1 MGATLMFT
9 KFASRACR
17 LGAIAAVGVA
27 SIFSPAAHGQP
38 GGAGRGGPQ
47 GGGMRGMMG
56 DLFSSPVTNR
66 EIDLFTQVAGLTTD
80 QKEAAKTILEGY
92 QVNFRSRSNRVQ
104 RDMDRVREKFQETR
118 DPSVWLELRTT
129 MQDFRAERAAM
140 EEQFFSDFKSLLT
153 PQQVERWPAIE
164 RAHRRSRT
172 LGRGMISGERADLI
186 QIMESS
192 AFPVDVQATV
202 LPVLGDYEEA
212 LDRALIARNKAYDE
226 VADAFQQGGMGDGF
240 ARVQELFAK
249 GREASVRVRELN
261 RRYARQIMDMLP
273 EPSKEAFDLA
283 FKRASYPDVYRPTSA
298 GRQINAAEQFTDLDD
313 TQKES
318 LSAVKATYARSL
330 AAINEKMAAA
340 ITKREEEFD
349 PRQMMQQRMGR
360 GGRGGGQ
367 GDNDQTADLR
377 REKRAL
383 DETTAANLR
392 KILREDQV
400 GRLPQEG
407 DDEAGDRRRGGG
419 GGGGERRRGQEI

>member
-9 KFASRACR
+9 NFASRACR

-27 SIFSPAAHGQP
+27 SILSPAAHGQP

-92 QVNFRSRSNRVQ
+92 QENFRSRSNRVQ

-118 DPSVWLELRTT
+118 DPGVWLELRTT
-129 MQDFRAERAAM
+129 MQDFRAQRTQM

-240 ARVQELFAK
+240 ARAQELFAK
-249 GREASVRVRELN
+249 GREASIRVRELN
-261 RRYARQIMDMLP
+261 RRYARQILDMLP
-273 EPSKEAFDLA
+273 ETSKEAFDSA

-298 GRQINAAEQFTDLDD
+298 GRQISAAEQFTDLDD

-318 LSAVKATYARSL
+318 LSAVKTTYARSL

-340 ITKREEEFD
+340 ITRREEEFD
-349 PRQMMQQRMGR
+349 PRQMMQRMGR

-367 GDNDQTADLR
+367 GDNDQTAELR